1 MKISW
6 KIISL
11 FLVIATLATTLPLT
25 VFAEEIKNEI
35 ESKEVTEIYIK
46 EVKLVQAKSEDEA
59 KHILSQ
65 SGYALM
71 EGNLNEGTGEDG
83 IWMGYLTT
91 TDPTEAIYDLK
102 VMNMKGGFTRSS
114 MEEALAAQGTAI
126 AGMAEDLELLMN
138 EFVDAFNDGGK
149 AANSAYKALNFFR
162 IVEGETE
169 LLEENGL
176 GYQIVNGGVSRSILS
191 EILLFCDPT
200 FVDCIVKLLTMG
212 IQTVNGNWLARLSE
226 VGPYDE
232 NTEYMDDEEE
242 LANRARQLLN
252 VLQLYS
258 EVYNTMVKSGLMPDE
273 LDENFNPVYKS
284 EDGTLL
290 TAAEAD
296 IQRFGEGNYKFYKLA
311 EMELAKYAYGDGEKT
326 LKDFFVSLAKEDDE
340 RVLYPLVSV
349 LTDGEFSALSYGCFL
364 EMVTGA
370 DSTDEDFNSY
380 DELYATLTEEMN
392 SVYLYLGVDKAL
404 FEDEAIVGFTD
415 TAQRHIAATG
425 EGNFFEHQNTDERVW
440 EDSML
445 VVKCIGTAAM
455 AIMGLTKIT
464 VGVLAIVTAATA
476 TKSAAVAATI
486 KYGAMVGGIKGL
498 IVAVVVVALAILFS
512 YLHAIWISAGEDEI
526 DWEKNPMLQY
536 MYDVQEVS
544 FMQASD
550 DGIGTEFMRR
560 PAYILYEAVTDLD
573 GGLVDLNAR
582 SASQWIQLFVSYD
595 RQGADAKP
603 IVCDTETDMLRIQT
617 GDGQTPEGYS
627 PVTCFGGVIAY
638 NLNQWDENDTV
649 NGVYLFFK
657 QDQDV
662 AVDSGVTYYIS
673 EVQLQTGESPAH
685 CINLLQD
692 AGYTPININLSPD
705 LTDGDF
711 MFEDKIYTYIG
722 YRTTTSE
729 ASAIRD
735 IRLVYGPSQGAIQYG
750 AAGYADCGSN
760 GVVTL
765 YATKY
770 AAAGTPLLAGG
781 LICVDE
787 PAKAPLGYEPVCL
800 MSGGP
805 AVPVNVNNDGEVR
818 EDNGFMY
825 LYFLPETTF
834 TGGKMYIG
842 GLATF
847 QSADNLYD
855 SFQIANAPAIEDLWG
870 SYVPAIGACAGTFHT
885 EDIYTNAIYYYP
897 TYNPYR
903 AIYSIKAA
911 GLFDYEQI
919 LSNALT
925 VEGTPY
931 YKWNVIRWG
940 YDWHKDSVDKEN
952 KSKEKDLVVTIRT
965 TELGNYNNKAFY
977 LAGNTD
983 SKNVYDAK
991 NGKMSKVQPIEIS
1004 DVLFYNASDRNTVPE
1019 GFYPVINAFENYI
1032 DIPMVYE
1039 MPLLDCVIYTKAK
1052 NEEKPYVSGISAIDK
1067 LTLYRLYGGAEKGVA
1082 LDQITSSV
1090 MYSYLLG
1097 QGATEVRS
1105 FSPTMYKIVMGL
1117 LTVMNETQ
1125 FALTRTAKSNQALTD
1140 VFFYF
1145 NEFSSDEPP
1154 KELYRGSVKYT
1165 LLCEVPY
1172 NLLGDADA
1180 PSAGVYLYGTTSSKA
1195 GNKII
1200 DIQIST
1206 TPFLEGYEAVRTING
1221 RTLMSE
1227 ICEYVKHQKDRHPM
1241 DKGAEFFEALYKFF
1255 DNDDSNEQVQYYYL
1269 NIRREGDEKHDNT
1282 PLYIEKLY
1290 LTSTAASKAVAM
1302 DQLFAQGADG
1312 FVDVNLN
1319 AYAGGDVVC
1328 VGYSY
1333 TADPEKA
1340 IKEIRAYHK
1349 KNPPKTLTDDDGRV
1363 FELVSD
1369 LDLNKNAGGDYI
1381 YLYTSRGLESDDYI
1395 VEIFADYKIATGGAY
1410 KKWGTSE
1417 LLLSTYCTK
1426 RWDSSKNSDLN
1437 KGAGGEYVY
1446 LMYRTVWITTDGVD
1460 EEVSR
1465 DYGKDKTYTRNEFKN
1480 QDPNG
1485 QYIGGVYV
1493 MDKETI
1499 RQEKI
1504 ASGALPASS
1513 KCSDITDKEV
1523 FDRLTAMGA
1532 TTIIE
1537 TPILVN
1543 SDGYFEGNTNKV
1555 FIGYSRT
1562 DKSTSAIRNLAIK
1575 AEIMSMDEPKEKIEV
1590 GGKSFTIVAE
1600 PAKKVTEL
1608 PKAINLIGIENG
1620 ESLNLPRLYLYYS
1633 TATGSDPIYDLTIDA
1648 LPLVSGYNTVRS
1660 ANQIDT
1666 FTDIYQ
1672 QACDLRDITKA
1683 DETFSKFDNGLYKD
1697 ELVEW
1702 MDEMAELFNPEDA
1715 DLKSFYIHVKR
1726 HNKQALEEVKP
1737 YIGKI
1742 FIAAGSTKHEAL
1754 TQLLAYEPDGFLDID
1769 LNEDAGGDYVYLAY
1783 KRIEKSRDA
1792 LTDIMVYEGKKFE
1805 PSRRIT
1811 VDGESVK
1818 YTLVEDIDLNLDAG
1832 GSFLYLYATD
1842 SSKIGNP
1849 IMSLDIKDKTDSYLK
1864 CGVERVTVKRAENE
1878 QYTNEYIDLN
1888 KGAGGDYL
1896 YMVMTRET
1904 TEGHTSNGVVTEQNI
1919 TEATC
1924 TEDGCRIEVSAC
1936 ADCGAKM
1943 KIVAEVLEAHGNHID
1958 DAEDGD
1964 HKCDACGKRN
1974 VTEHNFCGYVER
1986 DPDDSSKSIF
1996 IQRCSDCEE
2005 PNGVQYPIT
2014 ESKTYKWDT
2023 GAASLLGDGSVIVL
2037 CALAGV
2043 AILAALIIYLKK
2055 RKTVASNKGNHEE

>member
-1 MKISW
+1 MKICW
-6 KIISL
+6 RIISL
-11 FLVIATLATTLPLT
+11 FLVIATLVTTLPLT
-25 VFAEEIKNEI
+25 VFAEEIRNEI
-35 ESKEVTEIYIK
+35 ESKEVTEFYIK

-71 EGNLNEGTGEDG
+71 KGNLNEGTGEDG

-91 TDPTEAIYDLK
+91 TDPTEAIYDFK
-102 VMNMKGGFTRSS
+102 IMNMKGGFTRSS

-126 AGMAEDLELLMN
+126 AGMVEDLELLMN
-138 EFVDAFNDGGK
+138 EFIDAYEEGSE
-149 AANSAYKALNFFR
+149 AAKSAYTALNFFR
-162 IVEGETE
+162 VIEGETE

-176 GYQIVNGGVSRSILS
+176 GYQIVNGGVSTSILS

-212 IQTVNGNWLARLSE
+212 IQTSNGNWLARLSE

-232 NTEYMDDEEE
+232 DTEYMDDEEK
-242 LANRARQLLN
+242 LNYRAKQLLN

-290 TAAEAD
+290 TATEAD

-311 EMELAKYAYGDGEKT
+311 EMELAKYTYGDGKT
-326 LKDFFVSLAKEDDE
+326 LKDLFVSLANEDDE

-370 DSTDEDFNSY
+370 DSTDEDFSSY

-440 EDSML
+440 EDAMR
-445 VVKCIGTAAM
+445 VVKCIGAAAM

-464 VGVLAIVTAATA
+464 VGILIGVVGATA
-476 TKSAAVAATI
+476 TKSVAMAATI
-486 KYGAMVGGIKGL
+486 KYGAMIGGIQGL
-498 IVAVVVVALAILFS
+498 IVAVVVVALAVLFS
-512 YLHAIWISAGEDEI
+512 YLHAIWISAGEEEI

-582 SASQWIQLFVSYD
+582 SATQWIQLFVSYD

-603 IVCDTETDMLRIQT
+603 IVCDTETDILRIRT

-627 PVTCFGGVIAY
+627 PVTRFGEVIAY
-638 NLNQWDENDTV
+638 DLNQWDHEDTV

-662 AVDSGVTYYIS
+662 AVDSGVKYYIS

-685 CINLLQD
+685 CINLLKD
-692 AGYTPININLSPD
+692 AGYTPINVNLSPD

-735 IRLVYGPSQGAIQYG
+735 IRLVYGSSQGAIQYG

-805 AVPVNVNNDGEVR
+805 AVPVNVNNDGEAR

-834 TGGKMYIG
+834 TSGKLYIG

-847 QSADNLYD
+847 QSADDLYD
-855 SFQIANAPAIEDLWG
+855 SFQVSNAPAIEDLWG
-870 SYVPAIGACAGTFHT
+870 GYVPAVGAHTGT
-885 EDIYTNAIYYYP
+885 YTSAIYYYP

-911 GLFDYEQI
+911 ELFDDEQT

-952 KSKEKDLVVTIRT
+952 KSIEKDLVVTIRT
-965 TELGNYNNKAFY
+965 TELGKYSNQAFY

-983 SKNVYDAK
+983 SKNVYNAEK
-991 NGKMSKVQPIEIS
+991 GEMSKVQPIEIS
-1004 DVLFYNASDRNTVPE
+1004 DVLFYNASGKITVPE
-1019 GFYPVINAFENYI
+1019 GFYPVINAFGNDI
-1032 DIPMVYE
+1032 DIPMEY
-1039 MPLLDCVIYTKAK
+1039 LYCVIYTKAK
-1052 NEEKPYVSGISAIDK
+1052 NEEKPYVSGISAIDQ
-1067 LTLYRLYGGAEKGVA
+1067 LTLYRLYGGAEKGVS
-1082 LDQITSSV
+1082 LDQITSSA

-1105 FSPTMYKIVMGL
+1105 FSPMMFKIVIGMMIG
-1117 LTVMNETQ
+1117 MNETQ

-1140 VFFYF
+1140 VVFYF
-1145 NEFSSDEPP
+1145 NEFSTDEPP

-1172 NLLGDADA
+1172 NLLGNEDA

-1195 GNKII
+1195 GNKIT

-1221 RTLMSE
+1221 GTLMSE
-1227 ICEYVKHQKDRHPM
+1227 IFEYVKHQKDHHPM
-1241 DKGAEFFEALYKFF
+1241 DKGREFFEALYKFF
-1255 DNDDSNEQVQYYYL
+1255 DNDDHEEQLQYYYL
-1269 NIRREGDEKHDNT
+1269 NIRREGDEKHDNDR
-1282 PLYIEKLY
+1282 LYIEKLY

-1312 FVDVNLN
+1312 FVDLNLN
-1319 AYAGGDVVC
+1319 AYAGGDVIC

-1340 IKEIRAYHK
+1340 IKDIRAYHK

-1369 LDLNKNAGGDYI
+1369 LDLNKGAGGDYI
-1381 YLYTSRGLESDDYI
+1381 YLYTSKGLESDDYI
-1395 VEIFADYKIATGGAY
+1395 VEIFADYKIVTGGAY

-1446 LMYRTVWITTDGVD
+1446 LMYRTVWVTTDGVD
-1460 EEVSR
+1460 EEVSL

-1485 QYIGGVYV
+1485 QYIGGIYV

-1499 RQEKI
+1499 RLEKI
-1504 ASGALPASS
+1504 ESGALSSSS

-1543 SDGYFEGNTNKV
+1543 SGEYFEGNTNKV

-1562 DKSTSAIRNLAIK
+1562 SKSSSAIRNLAIK
-1575 AEIMSMDEPKEKIEV
+1575 AEIMSMDEPKDKIEV
-1590 GGKSFTIVAE
+1590 GGKSYTLVAE
-1600 PAKKVTEL
+1600 AAKKVTEL

-1633 TATGSDPIYDLTIDA
+1633 TSTGSDPIYDLSIDS

-1672 QACDLRDITKA
+1672 QACDLRDITEA
-1683 DETFSKFDNGLYKD
+1683 DETFSKYDLGLYKE

-1702 MDEMAELFNPEDA
+1702 MSEMAELFNPEDA

-1726 HNKQALEEVKP
+1726 HGAQSLEEVKP
-1737 YIGKI
+1737 YIGKL

-1754 TQLLAYEPDGFLDID
+1754 TQLLAYEPDGFIDVD

-1811 VDGESVK
+1811 IDGENVK
-1818 YTLVEDIDLNLDAG
+1818 YTLVEDIDLNKDAG
-1832 GSFLYLYATD
+1832 GKYLYLYATD
-1842 SSKIGNP
+1842 SSKIGTP
-1849 IMSLDIKDKTDSYLK
+1849 IMSLDIKDKIDSYLK

-1878 QYTNEYIDLN
+1878 QYADEYIDLN
-1888 KGAGGDYL
+1888 KDAGGDYL

-1904 TEGHTSNGVVTEQNI
+1904 TEGHTSNGIVTEEII

-1924 TEDGCRIEVSAC
+1924 TEDGCRIEVSSC
-1936 ADCGAKM
+1936 ADCGVKM
-1943 KIVAEVLEAHGNHID
+1943 EIVAEVLEAHGNHVD
-1958 DAEDGD
+1958 DEEDGD

-1974 VTEHNFCGYVER
+1974 VTEHNFCGYVEP
-1986 DPDDSSKSIF
+1986 DPDDSTKSIF
-1996 IQRCSDCEE
+1996 IQRCSDCGE

-2014 ESKTYKWDT
+2014 ESNTYKFDT

-2037 CALAGV
+2037 CTLAGV

-2055 RKTVASNKGNHEE
+2055 RKTVDSNKGDQVE